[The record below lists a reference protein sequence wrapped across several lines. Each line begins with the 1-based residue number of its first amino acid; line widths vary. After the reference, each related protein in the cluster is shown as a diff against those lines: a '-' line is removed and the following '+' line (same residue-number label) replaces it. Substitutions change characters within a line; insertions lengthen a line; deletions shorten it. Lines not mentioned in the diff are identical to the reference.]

1 MKIDWSFPRQI
12 AIAIVIIL
20 MIGGYHLIMVW
31 NAMTVKAIIVGML
44 LATVNVM
51 IGYAAIEYSI
61 GKSTTTFFKYVI
73 GGMGLRLVFLSILL
87 VILIKIFSLPV
98 LALVGSMGIFYMV
111 FLVLEV
117 LYIQRKVEIK
127 QQN

>member
-12 AIAIVIIL
+12 IIAIVVVLI
-20 MIGGYHLIMVW
+20 IGGYPLI
-31 NAMTVKAIIVGML
+31 TYSDKDTIIAVVLGMIL
-44 LATVNVM
+44 STINVVL
-51 IGYAAIEYSI
+51 GYMAIEYSI

-73 GGMGLRLVFLSILL
+73 GGMGLRLMIFAGML
-87 VILIKIFSLPV
+87 VLLIKMFSVPV
-98 LALVGSMGIFYMV
+98 LALIGSMGIFYMI

-117 LYIQRKVEIK
+117 LYIQKKVEIK